1 MIGSLNSSTVH
12 MNGLVEFVEMR
23 GGLDAF
29 DNNLVLQRVL
39 TW

>member
-1 MIGSLNSSTVH
+1 MIGSLDSSTAH
-12 MNGLVEFVEMR
+12 MNGLTELVEMR

-29 DNNLVLQRVL
+29 DKNLVLQRVL